1 MLRAEG
7 LGDTADGRWQMDVS
21 NARLAG
27 VETKEQIPTSY
38 QDNGMRGPIGGLERA
53 ASSDNREDGSEV

>member
-1 MLRAEG
+1 
-7 LGDTADGRWQMDVS
+7 MDVS

-38 QDNGMRGPIGGLERA
+38 QDNGMRGPIRGLERA
-53 ASSDNREDGSEV
+53 VSSDNREDGSEV